1 MLSLRDSDFAI
12 LVSCIE
18 FHMWISFYSLERILP
33 FCIKVKLLSSF
44 QEEFFSTKIPW
55 ILTDQRSLHLTDIFN
70 WQTSSLHLSTNR
82 MTYRSPT
89 SSTFVLNTGFIT
101 LKIYG
106 KYQKRIPRKKRP
118 TAKFKLK
125 ISQNHL
131 YDRRDQI
138 PRNSDYLLPI
148 IERLFYWGHVGQNY
162 KLSDKSLMSK

>member
-1 MLSLRDSDFAI
+1 M
-12 LVSCIE
+12 
-18 FHMWISFYSLERILP
+18 
-33 FCIKVKLLSSF
+33 KLLSSF

-106 KYQKRIPRKKRP
+106 KYQKRIPRKK
-118 TAKFKLK
+118 
-125 ISQNHL
+125 
-131 YDRRDQI
+131 DRQ
-138 PRNSDYLLPI
+138 RNSSWRFPKIICMIVEIKSPEIQITSFRSLKDYFIGAMSDRTINYQTNHWCPNNQGKILIWIIPI
-148 IERLFYWGHVGQNY
+148 P
-162 KLSDKSLMSK
+162 K